1 MSTAKSFL
9 CLITIVVAY
18 GITGHLDYEDALL
31 LEEIERQSVVLVADD
46 CAQGE
51 TSDASVRRLSEPRRP
66 DQPLPRDATPSDAPA
81 SIPPCLAS
89 DD

>member
-31 LEEIERQSVVLVADD
+31 QEQIERQSVVLGPDD
-46 CAQGE
+46 CAQDE
-51 TSDASVRRLSEPRRP
+51 TASLRRLSERRSP
-66 DQPLPRDATPSDAPA
+66 EQPLPRNATRSDAPA
-81 SIPPCLAS
+81 SVPPCLAS

>member
-31 LEEIERQSVVLVADD
+31 LEEIERQSVVLGPDD
-46 CAQGE
+46 CAQRE
-51 TSDASVRRLSEPRRP
+51 TASMRRLSERRSL
-66 DQPLPRDATPSDAPA
+66 DQPLPRDATRSGAPA